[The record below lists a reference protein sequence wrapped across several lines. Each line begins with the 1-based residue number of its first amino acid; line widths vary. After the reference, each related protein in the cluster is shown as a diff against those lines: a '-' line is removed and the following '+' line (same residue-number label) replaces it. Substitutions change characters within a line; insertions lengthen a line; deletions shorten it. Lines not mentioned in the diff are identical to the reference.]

1 VRLDPVAQLHKAA
14 DGVQEGIE
22 ALMYVRST
30 TKQRRAADRL
40 WWELMTRAAEELT
53 AKADRVLGDDR
64 RY

>member
-1 VRLDPVAQLHKAA
+1 MSTDAVTRLHVAA
-14 DGVQEGIE
+14 DGVQEAIE

-40 WWELMTRAAEELT
+40 WWELMDRAGAELVK
-53 AKADRVLGDDR
+53 KADQVMGNDA